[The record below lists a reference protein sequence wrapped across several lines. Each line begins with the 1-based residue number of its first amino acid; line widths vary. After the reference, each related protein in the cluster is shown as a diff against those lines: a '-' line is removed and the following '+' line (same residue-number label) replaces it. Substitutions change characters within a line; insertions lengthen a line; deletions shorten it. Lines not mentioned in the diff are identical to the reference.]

1 MVRIGDII
9 RGRNLFSVQVDQ
21 SVADVARRMAELR
34 VGAILVLEN
43 DELRGLFSERDL
55 MTRVGVER
63 RDPESTPVR
72 SVMSVDLATIEEC
85 STLDEALECMTQH
98 SCRHLPVM
106 SGGKVT
112 GFLSM
117 RDVMWFDLAQ
127 KTEELEHLHA
137 YVHGSA

>member
-21 SVADVARRMAELR
+21 SVADVVRHMSELR
-34 VGAILVLEN
+34 VGAILVLESE
-43 DELRGLFSERDL
+43 ELRGLFSERDL
-55 MTRVGVER
+55 MTRVVVEG
-63 RDPESTPVR
+63 RDPETTPV
-72 SVMSVDLATIEEC
+72 SKVMSVDLATIEES
-85 STLDEALECMTQH
+85 STLDEALECMNQH

-106 SGGKVT
+106 CGGKVT

-117 RDVMWFDLAQ
+117 RDVMWHDLAQ

-137 YVHGSA
+137 YVHRSA